1 MNQLQVKESLPRV
14 QVEKNL
20 EASLLL
26 LKDLSVRESLDA
38 NYNLVGYQV
47 AGNDEDLKKAVQ
59 LIEKYSQPL
68 EARELSALL
77 TELHLLTKQR
87 KENQVSLDLAF
98 ELYGR
103 RLEKYPADIV
113 REVLERWPDHS
124 KWFPSWHELKEEI
137 EWRDKRGKLKEAIE
151 AKLLKQQL
159 KELRA

>member
-26 LKDLSVRESLDA
+26 LKDLSVQESLDA

-47 AGNDEDLKKAVQ
+47 AGNDEDFKKAVE
-59 LIEKYSQPL
+59 LIDQYSQPL
-68 EARELSALL
+68 QAQELSGLL
-77 TELHLLTKQR
+77 AQLYSLTKQR
-87 KENQVSLDLAF
+87 KESQLTLEIAF
-98 ELYGR
+98 EAFGS

-113 REVLERWPDHS
+113 REVLQRWPDHS
-124 KWFPSWHELKEEI
+124 KWWPSWYELKEEI